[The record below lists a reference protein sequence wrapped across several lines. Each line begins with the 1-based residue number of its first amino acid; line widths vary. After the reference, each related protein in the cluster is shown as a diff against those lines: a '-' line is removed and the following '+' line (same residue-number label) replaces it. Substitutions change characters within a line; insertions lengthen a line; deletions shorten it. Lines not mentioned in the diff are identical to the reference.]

1 MNIIYFEFCF
11 TYLSMYILLPQTC
24 AYEKIKIAI
33 FVDTTVCEFFI
44 WFDHYKNILTW
55 WVAYIFPQAE
65 KGLFK

>member
-1 MNIIYFEFCF
+1 
-11 TYLSMYILLPQTC
+11 MYILLPQTC

-33 FVDTTVCEFFI
+33 FVDITVCEFFI